1 MTTPRKDEQPIV
13 IHGPL
18 TGDQERIVQYP
29 RSLPEIAPD
38 VVADTDVVGPLIP
51 TPQVRAT
58 TLETERLPQPQADEA
73 TRTAPPVSVAPAER
87 VFGLDVF
94 RGVLLLAMNFTF
106 TIPPWGPFAKWMY
119 HTQVPPSPTRE
130 YVGVAGLTWQDFLF
144 AMFVF
149 TMAAAIPV
157 AMGGRLAK
165 GKPYPD
171 IVFQSIRR
179 GALLLLFAL
188 LIGHVNP
195 YWTQDYTK
203 RGNVLA
209 IAGLLVSIAVFL
221 QPPRTWK
228 PELARALRYAGWAG
242 VAALLF
248 VVPPLVYGQ
257 TFSAERRDYIMAALA
272 FATVAGTAIWL
283 LTRQNVWLRM
293 GIFGLVIA
301 GRALAPHFPGL
312 GAVWYANPAPWF
324 YQPWYLE
331 LLLVIIPGT
340 IAGDLIWR
348 WMRKPKANTTIRS
361 WSTTRLAVLAA
372 IGWSFIPILCIG
384 LYERRYPMATTVAV
398 IGACAALLAL
408 VRGAVTERDKV
419 IARMFGWASLCLVAG
434 MLVEPLEGGIKKDPQ
449 TLGFLLLM
457 AGCAMAALGGLMIL
471 SDVFRS
477 GRRVLRP
484 AALIGQNALF
494 AYVIV
499 MLGFE
504 HVLWLTGIG
513 NAFTSTWQVATVRS
527 VVLTGLAGALVWYAT
542 RKRLIL
548 KA

>member
-1 MTTPRKDEQPIV
+1 MTMSRRDEQPIV
-13 IHGPL
+13 IHGPP
-18 TGDQERIVQYP
+18 TGDTERIVEYP

-38 VVADTDVVGPLIP
+38 VVAHTDVVGPLIATAHVEIPASIPSEQPAESP
-51 TPQVRAT
+51 THA
-58 TLETERLPQPQADEA
+58 
-73 TRTAPPVSVAPAER
+73 APAVSVAPAER

-149 TMAAAIPV
+149 TMAAAIPI
-157 AMGGRLAK
+157 AMGSRLAR

-171 IVFQSIRR
+171 IFFQSIRR
-179 GALLLLFAL
+179 GAMLLLFAL

-195 YWTQDYTK
+195 YWTQDYTR

-209 IAGLLVSIAVFL
+209 IAGLLVSFALFVR
-221 QPPRTWK
+221 PPSTWK
-228 PELARALRYAGWAG
+228 PWVARVLRYAGWVG
-242 VAALLF
+242 AAVLLF
-248 VVPPLVYGQ
+248 VVPGLVYDQ
-257 TFSAERRDYIMAALA
+257 TFSSDRRDYIMAALA
-272 FATVAGTAIWL
+272 FATVAGTVVWL
-283 LTRQNVWLRM
+283 LTRQSMKMRLA
-293 GIFGLVIA
+293 IFGFIVA
-301 GRALAPHFPGL
+301 GRALASQLP
-312 GAVWYANPAPWF
+312 AVGEIWYANPAPAV

-331 LLLVIIPGT
+331 LLLVVIPGT

-348 WMRKPKANTTIRS
+348 WMRRPKVTTTVRS
-361 WSTTRLAVLAA
+361 WSTRRLAVLAA

-384 LYERRYPMATTVAV
+384 LYERRHPVATTVVV
-398 IGACAALLAL
+398 IATCAALLA
-408 VRGAVTERDKV
+408 VARGAGTERDRV
-419 IARMFGWASLCLVAG
+419 LARLFGWASVWLVAG

-457 AGCAMAALGGLMIL
+457 AGCAMAALGGSLIL
-471 SDVFRS
+471 SDIFRS

-494 AYVIV
+494 AYVII

-513 NAFTSTWQVATVRS
+513 GSFTGSWQVATVRS

-542 RKRLIL
+542 RKKLIW
-548 KA
+548 KT